1 MSRQAPDHVL
11 RVILRS
17 GGNMKKQM
25 HEPYN
30 LATLVFRLTKGA
42 HKWVVEQAAQ
52 HPRGISYFL
61 RNLVEEARAKHK

>member
-1 MSRQAPDHVL
+1 
-11 RVILRS
+11 
-17 GGNMKKQM
+17 MKKQM

-52 HPRGISYFL
+52 HPRGAHRLAHGGAAARPRAAFL
-61 RNLVEEARAKHK
+61 PLSRFHVRHA